1 MTSANQLESDF
12 FSRISHDLRGSFT
25 SILGFSDLLN
35 DPSEKLSEDEIAE
48 FVKRIE
54 IQTKD
59 TFELLE
65 SFLLWLKLE
74 KFNYEN
80 EIEEISLLESI
91 IEAENAFSKLFF
103 NEKIIIKNDIKNNF
117 YINTD
122 LRLWKAALTNLFSFI
137 FTSFNNLNSITC
149 FIQKDEVNKL
159 IINVN
164 YESTNLNLSSIE
176 KIKDK
181 NSLEEFGYSLFFAER
196 FFRRNNQNLT
206 VSFKDEKTLEFA
218 IILNNY

>member
-1 MTSANQLESDF
+1 MTSANQLENDF

-74 KFNYEN
+74 KFNYEK
-80 EIEEISLLESI
+80 EIEEINLLESI
-91 IEAENAFSKLFF
+91 IEAENAFSKLSF

-117 YINTD
+117 YIDTD

-137 FTSFNNLNSITC
+137 FTVFKKLISITC
-149 FIQKDEVNKL
+149 SIQKEEVNKL

-164 YESTNLNLSSIE
+164 YESTNLDLSSIE

-196 FFRRNNQNLT
+196 FFRRINQNLT
-206 VSFKDEKTLEFA
+206 VSFKDEKTLEFV
-218 IILNNY
+218 IILNN

>member
-1 MTSANQLESDF
+1 MTSANQLENDF

-74 KFNYEN
+74 KFNYEK
-80 EIEEISLLESI
+80 EIEDINLLESI
-91 IEAENAFSKLFF
+91 IEAENAFSKLSF

-117 YINTD
+117 YIDTD

-137 FTSFNNLNSITC
+137 FTVFKKLISITC

-159 IINVN
+159 IINII
-164 YESTNLNLSSIE
+164 YESTNLDLSSIE

-196 FFRRNNQNLT
+196 FFGGNNQNLKI
-206 VSFKDEKTLEFA
+206 SYMSEKTLEFV
-218 IILNNY
+218 IILNN